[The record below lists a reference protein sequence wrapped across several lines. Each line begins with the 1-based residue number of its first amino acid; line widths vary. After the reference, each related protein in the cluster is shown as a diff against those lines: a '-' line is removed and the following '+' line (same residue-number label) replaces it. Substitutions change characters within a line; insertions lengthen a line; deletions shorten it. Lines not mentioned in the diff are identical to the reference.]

1 MLWAVCLFVTV
12 GDMWYTAEPVD
23 QINHSCRAHKVTLS
37 FMGMLIS
44 LTYLLTYLWP
54 RKNEDG
60 AKIIVA
66 KKIAMMQQCL
76 TE

>member
-1 MLWAVCLFVTV
+1 
-12 GDMWYTAEPVD
+12 
-23 QINHSCRAHKVTLS
+23 
-37 FMGMLIS
+37 MGMLIAV
-44 LTYLLTYLWP
+44 TYLLAYLWP